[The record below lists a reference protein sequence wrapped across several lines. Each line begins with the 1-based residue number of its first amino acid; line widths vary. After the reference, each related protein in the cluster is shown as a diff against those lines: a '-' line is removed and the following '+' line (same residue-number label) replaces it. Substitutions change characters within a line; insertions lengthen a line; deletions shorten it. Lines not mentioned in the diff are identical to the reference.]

1 MADDCGLLIA
11 KGNHMHAVA
20 KRFIELSITA
30 ALAACGGGGGG
41 GGGDAPPDK
50 APPDQ
55 ATRIAAAQQTASTNA
70 YCAAVSP
77 FYYELG
83 DRNGAILSGS
93 PGATYSATTQMNVAS
108 ASKWLFGAYVA
119 EVRAGVLS
127 TDDTRAT
134 HMLAG
139 YASMGSGC
147 LPGATVASCFAM
159 LGNDTYTPA
168 KLDRYNYDS
177 GHFQKWGVDNGM
189 AAMTGSDVA
198 AAYLATLGVTTTFNG
213 PLLAGGAIMSAA
225 DYAVFLRRML
235 NSQLRITSLLGDQ
248 KTCTQPGAACPTADV
263 SPITVEAWNYS
274 VGHWVEDDP
283 AAGDGAFSSA
293 GAFGFYPWIDSSK
306 TWYGILA
313 REDMSGGNQGY
324 ASAQCGRLIRKAYV
338 TGTAQ

>member
-1 MADDCGLLIA
+1 MADHFGTPID

-20 KRFIELSITA
+20 KRFIGMSVTA

-41 GGGDAPPDK
+41 GSLPVPGT
-50 APPDQ
+50 PDQ
-55 ATRIAAAQQTASTNA
+55 ATRIAAARQTAAANA
-70 YCAAVSP
+70 HCTAVSP

-83 DRNGAILSGS
+83 DRNGAIITGS
-93 PGATYSATTQMNVAS
+93 IGATYAATTQMNIAS

-119 EVRAGVLS
+119 EVRGGVLS
-127 TDDTRAT
+127 ADDTRAT

-139 YASMGSGC
+139 YASMGSIC
-147 LPGATVASCFAM
+147 GAASTVASCFAFG
-159 LGNDTYTPA
+159 GNDTYTPA

-189 AAMTGSDVA
+189 AAMTGTDVA
-198 AAYLATLGVTTTFNG
+198 AAYQATLGVTTTFNG

-235 NSQLRITSLLGDQ
+235 NSQLRIASLLGDQ

-293 GAFGFYPWIDSSK
+293 GAFGFYPWIDASK
-306 TWYGILA
+306 TYYGILA
-313 REDMSGGNQGY
+313 REDMTVGNNGY
-324 ASAQCGRLIRKAYV
+324 DSAQCGRLIRKAYV